1 MADVNPAEV
10 LAPVEKAAAPVKAE
24 PVSNPVVVP
33 VAAKPKKARKAKA
46 PAAPVAPKVAKKA
59 AKVAPKVAKTK
70 APVAKKTA
78 KTAAKPAPKSVATSV
93 SKLKDTIMTT
103 AKTKT
108 KDFKSTVKDAF
119 ADVQAKTKA
128 AYGKGAAAVA
138 EANEFAKGNAEA
150 VMASGKIFAEGVKTL
165 GNGYVAES
173 KKAYETFTA
182 DAKEMAAIKSPT
194 DFFEFQSKLLRRNFD
209 TFVALSSKNT
219 EATVKLVNDA
229 FAPISSRVSLVVEKV
244 KKAA

>member
-10 LAPVEKAAAPVKAE
+10 LAPADKVAAPVKVE
-24 PVSNPVVVP
+24 PVSQPVAAP
-33 VAAKPKKARKAKA
+33 VAAKAKAVRKQAKA
-46 PAAPVAPKVAKKA
+46 PAAPVAPKAAKKVAKPAKAAAKDPSAKKA
-59 AKVAPKVAKTK
+59 VKP
-70 APVAKKTA
+70 
-78 KTAAKPAPKSVATSV
+78 AAKPTTKSVATPV

-150 VMASGKIFAEGVKTL
+150 VVASGKILAEGVKTL
-165 GNGYVAES
+165 GEGYVAEG

-194 DFFEFQSKLLRRNFD
+194 DFFEFQSKILRRNFD
-209 TFVALSSKNT
+209 SMVALTSKNT

>member
-1 MADVNPAEV
+1 MADETPAEV
-10 LAPVEKAAAPVKAE
+10 PASAEQATAPIAPVKAE
-24 PVSNPVVVP
+24 PVSAPVKP
-33 VAAKPKKARKAKA
+33 IAARATKAAAAAKTTAPKPEAAKKAVKPAKA
-46 PAAPVAPKVAKKA
+46 VRGAVAKK
-59 AKVAPKVAKTK
+59 PS
-70 APVAKKTA
+70 
-78 KTAAKPAPKSVATSV
+78 KPAVESAATPI

-119 ADVQAKTKA
+119 AEVQTKTKA
-128 AYGKGAAAVA
+128 VYGKGAAAVA

-150 VMASGKIFAEGVKTL
+150 VMASGKILAEGVKTL
-165 GNGYVAES
+165 GNGYVAEG

-182 DAKEMAAIKSPT
+182 DAKEMATIKSPT
-194 DFFEFQSKLLRRNFD
+194 DFFEFQSKILRRNFD
-209 TFVALSSKNT
+209 TMVAMTSKNT